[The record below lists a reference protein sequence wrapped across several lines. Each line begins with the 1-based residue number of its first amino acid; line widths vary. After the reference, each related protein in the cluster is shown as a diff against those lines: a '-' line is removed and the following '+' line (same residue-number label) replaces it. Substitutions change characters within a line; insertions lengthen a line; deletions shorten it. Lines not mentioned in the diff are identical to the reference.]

1 MAGVLGVTEFERGV
15 TERTTNGI
23 GNTGFRHR
31 RVEYLCDLA
40 TRIARVRGDG
50 CVPAFPVFG
59 NLRAQT
65 FGDPFILR
73 HAAAIETHLVVAG
86 TAGDRVDAD
95 RPADLALEQ
104 PARSPAA
111 DIANTPPPFRT
122 ARGVGR

>member
-31 RVEYLCDLA
+31 RFEYRFDLA

-59 NLRAQT
+59 NLRAQA
-65 FGDPFILR
+65 FGDQFILR
-73 HAAAIETHLVVAG
+73 HEAAIETHLVGAG
-86 TAGDRVDAD
+86 PAGDRVDAD
-95 RPADLALEQ
+95 RPDALAIEQ
-104 PARSPAA
+104 LARSPEAA
-111 DIANTPPPFRT
+111 ITRKS
-122 ARGVGR
+122 VG